1 MLNQY
6 GDSLKFCYGLDF
18 GFVADPTAIIC
29 CAVNEETKELWIYD
43 GFDKRGMTNEEIYKQ
58 LVEMQIHKAEIYC
71 DCAEQKSIEEW
82 EEGHT
87 HLESFNMAKTIIDNV
102 IKHKKPKTKN
112 LYLLQSHIR
121 LTDDPSYV
129 KFINELVDAKKNK
142 RKTSYR
148 NGKQSVELENVDRP
162 FDDVYPKGSSNIA
175 YIV

>member
-1 MLNQY
+1 MRDERGGSKKEKYDNSQKVY
-6 GDSLKFCYGLDF
+6 EKQNYIILK
-18 GFVADPTAIIC
+18 V
-29 CAVNEETKELWIYD
+29 
-43 GFDKRGMTNEEIYKQ
+43 
-58 LVEMQIHKAEIYC
+58 
-71 DCAEQKSIEEW
+71 KSGKKIGYIAYNTREEW

-142 RKTSYR
+142 RKSSYR
-148 NGKQSVELENVDRP
+148 NERC
-162 FDDVYPKGSSNIA
+162 
-175 YIV
+175 IVKER

>member
-1 MLNQY
+1 MRDERVGSKKEKYDNSQKVY
-6 GDSLKFCYGLDF
+6 EKQNYIILK
-18 GFVADPTAIIC
+18 V
-29 CAVNEETKELWIYD
+29 
-43 GFDKRGMTNEEIYKQ
+43 
-58 LVEMQIHKAEIYC
+58 
-71 DCAEQKSIEEW
+71 KSGKKIGYIAYNTRKEW

-142 RKTSYR
+142 SKNNYR
-148 NGKQSVELENVDRP
+148 NERH
-162 FDDVYPKGSSNIA
+162 
-175 YIV
+175 IVKER

>member
-1 MLNQY
+1 MRDERVGSKKEKYDNSQKVY
-6 GDSLKFCYGLDF
+6 EKQNYIILK
-18 GFVADPTAIIC
+18 V
-29 CAVNEETKELWIYD
+29 
-43 GFDKRGMTNEEIYKQ
+43 
-58 LVEMQIHKAEIYC
+58 
-71 DCAEQKSIEEW
+71 KSGKKIGYIAYNTRKEW

-129 KFINELVDAKKNK
+129 RFINELVDAKKNK

-148 NGKQSVELENVDRP
+148 NERH
-162 FDDVYPKGSSNIA
+162 
-175 YIV
+175 IVKER

>member
-1 MLNQY
+1 MRDERVGSKKEKYDNSQKVY
-6 GDSLKFCYGLDF
+6 EKQNYIILK
-18 GFVADPTAIIC
+18 V
-29 CAVNEETKELWIYD
+29 
-43 GFDKRGMTNEEIYKQ
+43 
-58 LVEMQIHKAEIYC
+58 
-71 DCAEQKSIEEW
+71 KSGKKIGYIAYNTRKEW

-148 NGKQSVELENVDRP
+148 NERR
-162 FDDVYPKGSSNIA
+162 
-175 YIV
+175 IVKER

>member
-1 MLNQY
+1 MRDERVGSKKEKYDNSQKVY
-6 GDSLKFCYGLDF
+6 EKQNYIILK
-18 GFVADPTAIIC
+18 V
-29 CAVNEETKELWIYD
+29 
-43 GFDKRGMTNEEIYKQ
+43 
-58 LVEMQIHKAEIYC
+58 
-71 DCAEQKSIEEW
+71 KSGKKIGYIAYNTRKEW

-142 RKTSYR
+142 RKTSYQNER
-148 NGKQSVELENVDRP
+148 
-162 FDDVYPKGSSNIA
+162 
-175 YIV
+175 YIVKER

>member
-1 MLNQY
+1 MRDERVGSKKDKYDNSQKVY
-6 GDSLKFCYGLDF
+6 EKQNYIILK
-18 GFVADPTAIIC
+18 V
-29 CAVNEETKELWIYD
+29 
-43 GFDKRGMTNEEIYKQ
+43 
-58 LVEMQIHKAEIYC
+58 
-71 DCAEQKSIEEW
+71 KSGKKIGYIAYNTRKEW

-142 RKTSYR
+142 RKTIYR
-148 NGKQSVELENVDRP
+148 NERH
-162 FDDVYPKGSSNIA
+162 
-175 YIV
+175 IVKER